1 MVEINPNI
9 TETDYFEK
17 MLLSKAI
24 NHPEERRKLRLDAEH
39 LFDDRHS
46 AIYSKISNDIGF
58 SKEDLLTESV
68 RHPHK
73 YGDYNF
79 IRSISEFPIS
89 SQYGIVNDQGQVY
102 EFYKKRE
109 TQKVMDEYKNDPSD
123 EMAMAVSN
131 RIMQLNKFNVLG
143 NDRKLNVL
151 SEIRD
156 DLFNENTTAV
166 YKTGFPKLD
175 EIIDGFETQQL
186 NVIAARS
193 SMGKTA
199 FALQVANNLQNE
211 RTEVV
216 FCSIESTEKNMTQRL
231 LSSLSRV
238 DLRKFK
244 DPVNRMTKDDVDKVL
259 EAIDYYYNTDFR
271 IEEKARFTPNM
282 VRRIAN
288 NISEDKQ
295 GFIIIDYLQLM
306 DSDNKYNSPYEKVSD
321 VSRELKIITQE
332 FPNITIIPLA
342 QVNRG
347 TESRQEK
354 RPMMSDLKDSGQTE
368 QDSSMIMMLYR
379 DDYYNPPGDVD
390 PKAPSP
396 LEVIVVKNKDGGLGT
411 ATLDFYKQIQKI
423 Y

>member
-1 MVEINPNI
+1 MAGIDQNI
-9 TETDYFEK
+9 SETDYFEK
-17 MLLSKAI
+17 MMLAKAV
-24 NHPEERRKLRLDAEH
+24 NYPEERRKLRLEEIH
-39 LFDDRHS
+39 FFDDRHA
-46 AIYSKISNDIGF
+46 AIYSKVANDMGF
-58 SKEDLLTESV
+58 SKEDLLTDSV

-89 SQYGIVNDQGQVY
+89 SQHGIVNDQGQVY

-109 TQKVMDEYKNDPSD
+109 TQKVMDEYKSDPSD

-131 RIMQLNKFNVLG
+131 KIIQLNKFSVIG

-151 SEIRD
+151 AEIRD
-156 DLFNENTTAV
+156 DLFNENAAAL
-166 YKTGFPKLD
+166 YKSGFAKLD
-175 EIIDGFETQQL
+175 AIIDGFEAQQL
-186 NVIAARS
+186 NVVAARS

-199 FALQVANNLQNE
+199 FALQMANNLQNE
-211 RTEVV
+211 NTEVV
-216 FCSIESTEKNMTQRL
+216 FCSIESSEKNMTQRL
-231 LSSLSRV
+231 LSSLSMV

-244 DPVNRMTKDDVDKVL
+244 DPFNRMTKDDVDKVL
-259 EAIDYYYNTDFR
+259 VAMDFYYNTSFR

-282 VRRIAN
+282 VRKIAN

-295 GFIIIDYLQLM
+295 GFILIDYLQLM
-306 DSDNKYNSPYEKVSD
+306 DSDGKYNSTYEKVSD

-332 FPNITIIPLA
+332 FPNITVIPLA

-347 TESRQEK
+347 TESRQDK
-354 RPMMSDLKDSGQTE
+354 RPMMSDLKDSGQIE

-379 DDYYNPPGDVD
+379 DDYYNPPEDID

-411 ATLDFYKQIQKI
+411 AELDFYKQIQKI